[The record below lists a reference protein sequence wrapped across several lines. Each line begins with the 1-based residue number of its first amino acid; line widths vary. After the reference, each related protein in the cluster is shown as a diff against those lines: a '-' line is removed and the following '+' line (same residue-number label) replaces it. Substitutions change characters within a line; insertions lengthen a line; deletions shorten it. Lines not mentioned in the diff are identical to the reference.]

1 MHQRCFDAVKAALVN
16 ASTLA
21 HPDFDK
27 PFLILTDA
35 SSRFLS
41 AALIQLDDEGQ
52 PQPVAYA
59 SIATEPAMKAY
70 GVSDLEGA
78 CVVWCTRLTAR
89 RRENAK
95 EARRSLTL
103 HRAGITASA
112 NHVRPAAERY
122 VNAATALPPIEDL
135 KLNALLL
142 PQLEVAQQMV
152 RDWQC
157 KNHLNMHP
165 NSRLLHL
172 IVHT

>member
-1 MHQRCFDAVKAALVN
+1 MLLRSRFAPSQRPSRKNGRQLMHQRCFDAVKAALVN

-103 HRAGITASA
+103 HRAGISQPRTTSCRAL
-112 NHVRPAAERY
+112 RKRCY
-122 VNAATALPPIEDL
+122 RATA
-135 KLNALLL
+135 
-142 PQLEVAQQMV
+142 
-152 RDWQC
+152 
-157 KNHLNMHP
+157 H
-165 NSRLLHL
+165 
-172 IVHT
+172 